1 MTDKIVKQALER
13 FELAEE
19 AETAFRRASAEDLE
33 FIAGNQWNQQA
44 KANREAAGLP
54 CYTVNKVA
62 EYLRHITN
70 EMRQNKPTIQVDPTN
85 GDASKDVANI
95 VAGLIKHIE
104 YDSAAD
110 TAYDTAS
117 WYAAATGLGY
127 IRIVSEYE
135 DYTTDNQKLMIKT
148 VENPATVFMDP
159 TVKLP
164 DGSDSEWCFIV
175 KDIPHDEYK
184 RKYGE
189 SSLAKSMATSDW
201 TEMKNTPQWLTEN
214 TVRVSEYYYKEY
226 TTKTLYT
233 IQRTPDYEN
242 PDGVTYTSY
251 DRPSDE
257 DMESGKAMITK
268 KRIVDI
274 PVIKW
279 CTLNCKEVLEE
290 TVWPGEWIP
299 VIPVKGNEFWVNGKK
314 ELYGSVRGAKDSQRA
329 YNWHTSVQ
337 TQMVAAAPLAPFVG
351 FKGQFKGVEH
361 NWRDVNVAPIAYLEV
376 DSKDSNG
383 IQQALPE
390 RMSSEPAIQAIST
403 TRMQAADDIK
413 SIFGTF
419 DASMGAQ
426 SNETSGKAILART
439 NQSNISN
446 YHFYDNLTR
455 SITHAGRIFVQV
467 IPTFYDTE
475 RVIRI
480 VNEDGTRGQK
490 TINTTDPQTG
500 KPKNDLSIGKYDVVI
515 ETGPSYATRRQEA
528 STEMQTLMAAYPA
541 AGPLIAD
548 LAAGAMDWPGSSL
561 VAKRLKAAV
570 PPEVLAATGENN
582 GDDMEPAAKAQMLQQ
597 QLQQANQNLQA
608 LNAHAHVVEQELKL
622 AHEENKILQME
633 AKFDIAK
640 AENDKLIKLKTLQQ
654 DEETT
659 VLEYRI
665 KVRELELQEEQMEL
679 ERQKLGITA
688 IRTASDISHGTMDR
702 VHTHME
708 ITKPDN
714 NDAMG
719 RDLDS
724 DLGGK
729 FEA

>member
-19 AETAFRRASAEDLE
+19 AETEFRRQSAEDLE
-33 FIAGNQWNQQA
+33 FVAGNQWNQQA
-44 KANREAAGLP
+44 KNNREAAGLP
-54 CYTVNKVA
+54 CYTVNKTA

-70 EMRQNKPTIQVDPTN
+70 EMRQNKPTIQVDPVN
-85 GDASKDVANI
+85 SDASKGVADI
-95 VAGLIKHIE
+95 VSGLIKHIE

-110 TAYDTAS
+110 TAYDTSS

-135 DYTTDNQKLMIKT
+135 DYTSDNQKLMIKT
-148 VENPATVFMDP
+148 IENPATVFMDP
-159 TVKLP
+159 TSKLP
-164 DGSDSEWCFIV
+164 DGSDAEWCFIV
-175 KDIPHDEYK
+175 KDIPHDEYT

-189 SSLAKSMATSDW
+189 SALATSMATSDW

-214 TVRVSEYYYKEY
+214 TVRVAEYYFKEY

-233 IQRTPDYEN
+233 IQRAPDYEL

-251 DRPSDE
+251 ERPSDE
-257 DMESGKAMITK
+257 DLESGKALITK
-268 KRIVDI
+268 KRTVNI

-290 TVWPGEWIP
+290 TVWPGEWLP
-299 VIPVKGNEFWVNGKK
+299 VVPVKGNEFWVNGKK
-314 ELYGSVRGAKDSQRA
+314 QLYGSVRGAKDSQRA

-383 IQQALPE
+383 FQQQIPQRLN
-390 RMSSEPAIQAIST
+390 SEPAIQAVSA

-419 DASMGAQ
+419 DASMGAT
-426 SNETSGKAILART
+426 SNETSGTAILART

-455 SITHAGRIFVQV
+455 SITHIGRILVQV

-490 TINTTDPQTG
+490 TINTTDNQG
-500 KPKNDLSIGKYDVVI
+500 NPKNDFSIGKYDVVI

-528 STEMQTLMAAYPA
+528 AVEMQNLIKAYPTS
-541 AGPLIAD
+541 GPLIAD

-597 QLQQANQNLQA
+597 QLQQANQNLQL
-608 LNAHAHVVEQELKL
+608 LNAHAHTVEQELKL
-622 AHEENKILQME
+622 AHEENKILAME
-633 AKFDIAK
+633 AKFDVAR
-640 AENDKLIKLKTLQQ
+640 AENDKIIKMKTLQQ
-654 DEETT
+654 NEEST
-659 VLEYRI
+659 VLEFRV
-665 KVRELELQEEQMEL
+665 KVRELELQEEQLKL
-679 ERQKLGITA
+679 EREKMSITA
-688 IRTASDISHGTMDR
+688 IRTASDIDR
-702 VHTHME
+702 NHFDKVHQVHTSLTEQMNDDMGG
-708 ITKPDN
+708 PDKI
-714 NDAMG
+714 
-719 RDLDS
+719 
-724 DLGGK
+724 GGS
-729 FEA
+729 FDQ